1 MEKFFLCRFLTD
13 NKLDIIDEEDVVV
26 SVFFTEL
33 RGGNIVL
40 FRIASISSFV
50 NFSLVT

>member
-13 NKLDIIDEEDVVV
+13 NKLDIIDEEDSVVEIL
-26 SVFFTEL
+26 F
-33 RGGNIVL
+33 L

>member
-33 RGGNIVL
+33 RGGNIV
-40 FRIASISSFV
+40 FV
-50 NFSLVT
+50 PDRQAPLSAMNLSA

>member
-33 RGGNIVL
+33 RGGNIV
-40 FRIASISSFV
+40 FVPDRIDQFV
-50 NFSLVT
+50 RKLVT

>member
-26 SVFFTEL
+26 SVFSRNSVVEILF
-33 RGGNIVL
+33 L